1 MIFLAPPNGCSS
13 NLIPCL
19 HSSCKCNHDF
29 NFKMGKENLCLQVVW
44 VCLVVSDSSA
54 IPGTDCSSLSSSV
67 IGFSR
72 ILEWVAIS
80 FSRTSSRSRDQTW
93 VFCIAGRFCIAGCV
107 YKELFVCLFVC
118 FLLLEYTIVCL
129 SVLLLMNICGA
140 SIWEKF

>member
-80 FSRTSSRSRDQTW
+80 FSRTSSGPKDQTQVSCGSYLGRW
-93 VFCIAGRFCIAGCV
+93 GFFFCLF
-107 YKELFVCLFVC
+107 FVCLFV
-118 FLLLEYTIVCL
+118 LLLSHLGRHLREIPAKLIHIYGKINGL
-129 SVLLLMNICGA
+129 
-140 SIWEKF
+140 K